1 MVKKPKSPPSGGEGK
16 LTGGSHVS
24 EGFPSERELI
34 VIAKTDVGLRAKPAT
49 EERVASFVG
58 ADVTPLSE
66 LLRSEDI
73 TLQPLFGLSEER
85 MLDRTTSLAAET
97 LAKRSRPFRLLP
109 Y

>member
-1 MVKKPKSPPSGGEGK
+1 M
-16 LTGGSHVS
+16 S

-66 LLRSEDI
+66 LGPKISPCNLCS
-73 TLQPLFGLSEER
+73 LS
-85 MLDRTTSLAAET
+85 
-97 LAKRSRPFRLLP
+97 AKRGC
-109 Y
+109 